1 MSVARSVA
9 AVTGATGFL
18 GRRLVPALVAS
29 GWRVRVLVRRAPPG
43 DFWEGCFPELVAG
56 DLSDHAALRALTAD
70 SDVLI
75 HGAGLIK
82 AARRSDFFAVNA
94 EGARNAA
101 QAAPTGGLL
110 LISSLAAREPRL
122 SDYAASKQAGEALA
136 LAIAGQRLT
145 VVRPPA
151 IYGPGDRETLGL
163 FRLAARS
170 PILPLPGPATAR
182 LALAHV
188 DDVVAAIVALVGRAS
203 RPPLV
208 AIGGARPEGYGWREI
223 LEAAAW
229 AMGRRP
235 RFLPIAA
242 WCLQTAAA
250 ISETAGRMA
259 ARPVIFTR
267 GKAREILHGDWSVS
281 LAELEP
287 GGPPARIGLEQ
298 GFAQTVAWYRAHG
311 WLAR

>member
-1 MSVARSVA
+1 MSVARGVA

-18 GRRLVPALVAS
+18 GRRLVPALAAS
-29 GWRVRVLVRRAPPG
+29 GWRVRVLVRRTPPS
-43 DFWEGCFPELVAG
+43 DFWEGCVPELVAG
-56 DLSDHAALRALTAD
+56 DLSDHAALRALAAD
-70 SDVLI
+70 ADVLI

-94 EGARNAA
+94 DGARNAA
-101 QAAPTGGLL
+101 QAAPAGGLL
-110 LISSLAAREPRL
+110 LVSSLAAREPRL

-136 LAIAGQRLT
+136 LAAAGPRLT

-151 IYGPGDRETLGL
+151 IYGPGDRETLAL
-163 FRLAARS
+163 FRLAGRS

-188 DDVVAAIVALVGRAS
+188 DDVVAAIVALAGRAS
-203 RPPLV
+203 RPPLL
-208 AIGGARPEGYGWREI
+208 AIGGARPEGYDWREI
-223 LEAAAW
+223 LEAAAV
-229 AMGRRP
+229 AMGRHP
-235 RFLPIAA
+235 RFLPVPA
-242 WCLQTAAA
+242 WCLRTAAA
-250 ISETAGRMA
+250 ISEAVGLMA
-259 ARPVIFTR
+259 ARPAVFTR

-281 LAELEP
+281 QAELAS

-311 WLAR
+311 WLA